1 MLFTFYFLRAL
12 SLWKV
17 WYIINV
23 ILFLGVEKEDEK
35 PLESL
40 DQQLAETD
48 STHSH
53 PSATPFS
60 DLLNEA
66 AGGLSELEMS
76 LPRVLPGTNN
86 ELELSHMTDNTADE
100 NEADLGHLT
109 EDVTNPRAE
118 NTINMERLERDRGI
132 VGTSD
137 KSEFSDLKFLISS
150 QTNSI
155 AVMTTD
161 WIKSNY
167 WKTNFLLKQ
176 FSHWLM
182 SGVAESIFFGCK
194 VYILKVE
201 NMKRA
206 LEVR

>member
-1 MLFTFYFLRAL
+1 M
-12 SLWKV
+12 

-161 WIKSNY
+161 
-167 WKTNFLLKQ
+167 
-176 FSHWLM
+176 
-182 SGVAESIFFGCK
+182 
-194 VYILKVE
+194 
-201 NMKRA
+201 
-206 LEVR
+206 

>member
-1 MLFTFYFLRAL
+1 
-12 SLWKV
+12 
-17 WYIINV
+17 
-23 ILFLGVEKEDEK
+23 
-35 PLESL
+35 
-40 DQQLAETD
+40 
-48 STHSH
+48 
-53 PSATPFS
+53 
-60 DLLNEA
+60 
-66 AGGLSELEMS
+66 MS
-76 LPRVLPGTNN
+76 LPRVLPATNN

-155 AVMTTD
+155 AVMTAD
-161 WIKSNY
+161 WIKSIY

-176 FSHWLM
+176 LSHWLM

-194 VYILKVE
+194 VFIRKVE
-201 NMKRA
+201 NMKKGIRSEITVLKSA
-206 LEVR
+206 IWGGKSLVLLV